1 MRAADAAPDARI
13 DGVIVAEMVSGGIET
28 VMGVVSDPVFGPAVM
43 FGLGGVFVEVL
54 KDVTFRLA
62 PFGMDEARR
71 MIEEI
76 QGRAMLDGVRGAPAL
91 AAGVDLR
98 PATERNA
105 SGDVGEPPLPMSD
118 EPESAG
124 EACERDVVGESAMLA

>member
-1 MRAADAAPDARI
+1 MCKASRRRADCGDGDAASAYSSCVASDASAITR
-13 DGVIVAEMVSGGIET
+13 
-28 VMGVVSDPVFGPAVM
+28 P
-43 FGLGGVFVEVL
+43 
-54 KDVTFRLA
+54 
-62 PFGMDEARR
+62 
-71 MIEEI
+71 
-76 QGRAMLDGVRGAPAL
+76 PAL

>member
-1 MRAADAAPDARI
+1 MSRP
-13 DGVIVAEMVSGGIET
+13 
-28 VMGVVSDPVFGPAVM
+28 PPLPAKTEKSV
-43 FGLGGVFVEVL
+43 
-54 KDVTFRLA
+54 
-62 PFGMDEARR
+62 RR
-71 MIEEI
+71 P
-76 QGRAMLDGVRGAPAL
+76 PAL